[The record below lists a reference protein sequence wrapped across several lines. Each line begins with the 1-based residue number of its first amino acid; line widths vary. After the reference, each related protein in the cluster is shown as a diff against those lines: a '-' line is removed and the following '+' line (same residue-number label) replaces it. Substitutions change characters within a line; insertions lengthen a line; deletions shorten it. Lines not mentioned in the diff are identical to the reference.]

1 LRQSV
6 SPRGGVLNILVPH
19 LKRKDILFNAI
30 SEAIALVQSHPF
42 PGRAKHLK
50 NQVAKALVFGKG
62 GSVEHNWDTYIEVAR
77 KFEHKALF
85 QDREDL
91 RHSIIVE
98 IAEAKSRNGDKPF
111 TEATMCRIA
120 SYVVADYYRGLRLPS
135 GNLPCGRCSKA
146 QRAKC
151 QKDDL
156 YSQCRKGVEVVS
168 LNSHIEDGEGH
179 SIELID
185 TIADDSAIDLDAWL
199 DARTWLL
206 GCPRRLVRI
215 AHKRVNG
222 IPLEGKDKEY
232 LRRFRKNGQKR
243 LF

>member
-1 LRQSV
+1 
-6 SPRGGVLNILVPH
+6 
-19 LKRKDILFNAI
+19 
-30 SEAIALVQSHPF
+30 
-42 PGRAKHLK
+42 
-50 NQVAKALVFGKG
+50 
-62 GSVEHNWDTYIEVAR
+62 VEHNWDSYIEIAR
-77 KFEHKALF
+77 KFEHKAQF

-91 RHSIIVE
+91 RHSIILE

-168 LNSHIEDGEGH
+168 LNSQIEDGEGN

-199 DARTWLL
+199 DARVWLL
-206 GCPRRLVRI
+206 GCPKRLVGI
-215 AHKRVNG
+215 AHKRVSG
-222 IPLEGKDKEY
+222 IPLNANDQRY
-232 LRRFRKNGQKR
+232 LNRYQKQ
-243 LF
+243 LKLCL

>member
-1 LRQSV
+1 
-6 SPRGGVLNILVPH
+6 
-19 LKRKDILFNAI
+19 
-30 SEAIALVQSHPF
+30 
-42 PGRAKHLK
+42 
-50 NQVAKALVFGKG
+50 
-62 GSVEHNWDTYIEVAR
+62 VEHNWDTYIEIAR
-77 KFEHKALF
+77 RFEYKAQF

-91 RHSIIVE
+91 RHSIIIE
-98 IAEAKSRNGDKPF
+98 IAEAKSKNGDKPF

-151 QKDDL
+151 HKDDL

-168 LNSHIEDGEGH
+168 LNSQIEDGEGN

-199 DARTWLL
+199 DARVWLL
-206 GCPRRLVRI
+206 GCPKRLVGI
-215 AHKRVNG
+215 AHKMIKG
-222 IPLEGKDKEY
+222 IALEVADRKY
-232 LRRFRKNGQKR
+232 LCKWRKKAQKR

>member
-1 LRQSV
+1 M
-6 SPRGGVLNILVPH
+6 
-19 LKRKDILFNAI
+19 
-30 SEAIALVQSHPF
+30 
-42 PGRAKHLK
+42 
-50 NQVAKALVFGKG
+50 
-62 GSVEHNWDTYIEVAR
+62 HNWDTYIEIAR
-77 KFEHKALF
+77 RFEHKAQF
-85 QDREDL
+85 QDRDDL

-135 GNLPCGRCSKA
+135 ANLPCGRCSKA

-168 LNSHIEDGEGH
+168 LNSHIEDGEGN

-185 TIADDSAIDLDAWL
+185 TIADDNAIDLDAWL
-199 DARTWLL
+199 DAKTWLL

-215 AHKRVNG
+215 AHKMVNG
-222 IPLEGKDKEY
+222 EALDLADRKYLCKWRKDA
-232 LRRFRKNGQKR
+232 QKSWNNLISR
-243 LF
+243 ASAQVMAL

>member
-1 LRQSV
+1 
-6 SPRGGVLNILVPH
+6 
-19 LKRKDILFNAI
+19 
-30 SEAIALVQSHPF
+30 
-42 PGRAKHLK
+42 
-50 NQVAKALVFGKG
+50 
-62 GSVEHNWDTYIEVAR
+62 VEHNWDTYTEIAR
-77 KFEHKALF
+77 RFEHKAHY

-91 RHSIIVE
+91 RHSIILALAQQVE
-98 IAEAKSRNGDKPF
+98 RNRRNGNKPL
-111 TEATMCRIA
+111 TEFGMLRIA
-120 SYVVADYYRGLRLPS
+120 SHIVANYYRELRLPL

-168 LNSHIEDGEGH
+168 LNSHIEDGEGN

-199 DARTWLL
+199 DARVWLL
-206 GCPRRLVRI
+206 GCPRRLVGI
-215 AHKRVNG
+215 AHKIANG
-222 IPLEGKDKEY
+222 IALNLADRLY
-232 LRRFRKNGQKR
+232 LCKWRKKAQKR